1 MGDIYAIITALCWSS
16 AVILFDV
23 SSKKMDS
30 FQLNVLKNFV
40 GVFGFILTIIVLSIP
55 IPIFS
60 QHEIIILF
68 FSGVIGVAIADLLFL
83 DSLRR
88 IGSGLSAVVATIYS
102 PSIFIIAYLL
112 FGEIVKLQSYIGG
125 VLVITGIVIATY
137 KLPQIV
143 KNNNLYIGIIFGVFA
158 QIFTAYSVLLVV
170 PIMENNPIIYIA
182 LIRFSIG
189 LIVTAAVLVYRSG
202 IYGLFYTLKEG
213 LGNTTI
219 LIAAILGTYLSVIF
233 WLAGFKYTLA
243 GRAAIYNQLSTIFII
258 IMAVL
263 FLKETMNVKKWIG
276 ITLSIIGAILV
287 SMSQ

>member
-40 GVFGFILTIIVLSIP
+40 GVFGFILTIIILSVP

-112 FGEIVKLQSYIGG
+112 FGEIVRFQTYIGG
-125 VLVITGIVIATY
+125 ILVITGIIIATY

-143 KNNNLYIGIIFGVFA
+143 KNNDLYIGIIFGVFA

-243 GRAAIYNQLSTIFII
+243 GRAAIYNQLSTILII

>member
-16 AVILFDV
+16 AVILFDI

-40 GVFGFILTIIVLSIP
+40 GVFGFILTIIILSIP
-55 IPIFS
+55 VPIFS

-68 FSGVIGVAIADLLFL
+68 FSGIIGIPIADLLFL

>member
-23 SSKKMDS
+23 SSKKIDS

-40 GVFGFILTIIVLSIP
+40 GVFGFILTIIILSIP

-189 LIVTAAVLVYRSG
+189 LIVTAAVLVYRSS
-202 IYGLFYTLKEG
+202 IHGLFYTLKEG
-213 LGNTTI
+213 LSNTTI

-276 ITLSIIGAILV
+276 ITLSIFGAILK
-287 SMSQ
+287 

>member
-1 MGDIYAIITALCWSS
+1 MGDIYAIITAICWSS

-40 GVFGFILTIIVLSIP
+40 GVFGFILTIIILSVP

-112 FGEIVKLQSYIGG
+112 FGEIVRFQTYIGG
-125 VLVITGIVIATY
+125 ILVITGIIIATY

-143 KNNNLYIGIIFGVFA
+143 KNNDLYIGIIFGVFA

>member
-1 MGDIYAIITALCWSS
+1 MGDIYAIIAALCWSS

-68 FSGVIGVAIADLLFL
+68 FSGIIGIAIADLLFL

-112 FGEIVKLQSYIGG
+112 FGEIVRLQTYIGG
-125 VLVITGIVIATY
+125 ALVIAGIVIATY

-143 KNNNLYIGIIFGVFA
+143 KNNDLYIGIIFGVFA

-202 IYGLFYTLKEG
+202 IHGLFYTLKEG

-243 GRAAIYNQLSTIFII
+243 GRAAIYNQLSTILII

>member
-83 DSLRR
+83 GSLRR

-112 FGEIVKLQSYIGG
+112 FGEIVRLQTYIGG
-125 VLVITGIVIATY
+125 VLVIAGIVIGTY
-137 KLPQIV
+137 KLPQMV
-143 KNNNLYIGIIFGVFA
+143 KNNDLYIGIIFGVFA
-158 QIFTAYSVLLVV
+158 QIFNAYSVLLVV

-189 LIVTAAVLVYRSG
+189 LIITAAVLVYRSG
-202 IYGLFYTLKEG
+202 IHGLFYTLKEG

-243 GRAAIYNQLSTIFII
+243 GRAAIYNQLSTILII

-276 ITLSIIGAILV
+276 ITLSIFGAILV

>member
-60 QHEIIILF
+60 QHEILILF
-68 FSGVIGVAIADLLFL
+68 FSGVIGIAIADLLFL

-112 FGEIVKLQSYIGG
+112 FGEIVRLQSYIGG

-143 KNNNLYIGIIFGVFA
+143 KNNDLYIGIIFGVFA

-189 LIVTAAVLVYRSG
+189 LIVTVAVLVYRSG
-202 IYGLFYTLKEG
+202 IHGLFYTLKEG

-219 LIAAILGTYLSVIF
+219 IIAAILGTYLSVIF

-243 GRAAIYNQLSTIFII
+243 GRAAIYNQLSTILII

-276 ITLSIIGAILV
+276 ITLSIFGAILV

>member
-68 FSGVIGVAIADLLFL
+68 FSGVIGIAIADLLFL

-112 FGEIVKLQSYIGG
+112 FGEIVRLQTYIGG

-189 LIVTAAVLVYRSG
+189 LIVTVAVLVYRSG
-202 IYGLFYTLKEG
+202 IHGLFYTLKEG

-243 GRAAIYNQLSTIFII
+243 GRAAIYNQLSTILII

-276 ITLSIIGAILV
+276 ITLSIFGAILV

>member
-40 GVFGFILTIIVLSIP
+40 GVFGFILTIIILSTP

-68 FSGVIGVAIADLLFL
+68 FSGVIGIAIADLLFL

-112 FGEIVKLQSYIGG
+112 FGEIVRLQTYIGG
-125 VLVITGIVIATY
+125 ALVIAGIVIATY

-143 KNNNLYIGIIFGVFA
+143 KKNDLYIGIIFGVFA

-243 GRAAIYNQLSTIFII
+243 GRAAIYNQLSTILII

>member
-1 MGDIYAIITALCWSS
+1 M
-16 AVILFDV
+16 
-23 SSKKMDS
+23 
-30 FQLNVLKNFV
+30 
-40 GVFGFILTIIVLSIP
+40 
-55 IPIFS
+55 
-60 QHEIIILF
+60 
-68 FSGVIGVAIADLLFL
+68 
-83 DSLRR
+83 R
-88 IGSGLSAVVATIYS
+88 
-102 PSIFIIAYLL
+102 
-112 FGEIVKLQSYIGG
+112 LQTYIGG

-143 KNNNLYIGIIFGVFA
+143 KNNDLYIGIIFGVFA
-158 QIFTAYSVLLVV
+158 QIFNAFSVLLVV

-202 IYGLFYTLKEG
+202 IHGLFYTLKEG

-243 GRAAIYNQLSTIFII
+243 GRAAIYNQLSTILII

-276 ITLSIIGAILV
+276 ITLSIFGAILV

>member
-1 MGDIYAIITALCWSS
+1 MIK
-16 AVILFDV
+16 IL
-23 SSKKMDS
+23 
-30 FQLNVLKNFV
+30 
-40 GVFGFILTIIVLSIP
+40 
-55 IPIFS
+55 
-60 QHEIIILF
+60 
-68 FSGVIGVAIADLLFL
+68 
-83 DSLRR
+83 
-88 IGSGLSAVVATIYS
+88 IGSDIFPLLRLAFNYTICIHYIKNIS
-102 PSIFIIAYLL
+102 KCKKTFIIAYLL
-112 FGEIVKLQSYIGG
+112 FGEIVNLQSYIGG

-143 KNNNLYIGIIFGVFA
+143 KNNDLYIGIIFGVFA
-158 QIFTAYSVLLVV
+158 QIFNAYSVLLVV

-243 GRAAIYNQLSTIFII
+243 GRAAIYNQLSTILII

-276 ITLSIIGAILV
+276 ITLSIFGAILV

>member
-202 IYGLFYTLKEG
+202 IHGLFYTLKEG

-276 ITLSIIGAILV
+276 ITLSIFGAILV

>member
-1 MGDIYAIITALCWSS
+1 MGDIYAIITAICWSS

-55 IPIFS
+55 MPSFS

-112 FGEIVKLQSYIGG
+112 FGEIVRFQTYIGG
-125 VLVITGIVIATY
+125 ILVITGIIIATY

>member
-189 LIVTAAVLVYRSG
+189 LIVTAAVLVYRSS
-202 IYGLFYTLKEG
+202 IHGLFYTLKEG

>member
-68 FSGVIGVAIADLLFL
+68 FSGVFGIAIADLLFL

-112 FGEIVKLQSYIGG
+112 FGEIVRLQTYIGG
-125 VLVITGIVIATY
+125 ALVITGIVIATY

-143 KNNNLYIGIIFGVFA
+143 KNNDLYIGIIFGVFA

-170 PIMENNPIIYIA
+170 PIMENYPIICIA
-182 LIRFSIG
+182 FIRFSIG
-189 LIVTAAVLVYRSG
+189 LIVTTAVLVYRSG
-202 IYGLFYTLKEG
+202 IHGLFYTLKEG
-213 LGNTTI
+213 LGNSTI

-243 GRAAIYNQLSTIFII
+243 GRAAIYNQLSTILII

-276 ITLSIIGAILV
+276 ITLSIFGAILV

>member
-112 FGEIVKLQSYIGG
+112 FGEIVRLQTYIGG
-125 VLVITGIVIATY
+125 ALVIAGIVIATY

-219 LIAAILGTYLSVIF
+219 LIASILGTYLSVIF

-243 GRAAIYNQLSTIFII
+243 SRAAIYNQLSTILII

>member
-1 MGDIYAIITALCWSS
+1 MGDIYAIITAICWSS

-68 FSGVIGVAIADLLFL
+68 FSGVIGIAIADLLFL